1 MVIYNEKKS
10 TRLETSRSF
19 DVIFVVFISFL
30 YTMDTNTD
38 CRILCY
44 LAAAVC
50 KKSEMTGA
58 AFGAIFEEFG
68 SVMGPLEPGVHS
80 NVWNVVGV
88 LMCYWSPMD
97 VRMAEMV
104 AVIRAM
110 DRARVDGFGAKVDL
124 DLVRLYLELD
134 PGYRRAI
141 EFADSIS
148 NIVDPQRVFDDE
160 SVAKNTANEIVQ
172 DVTLQ
177 CRKLGV
183 SLVELP
189 RDEMVFQF
197 VAKRLELCSMYMDDV
212 KLPQDVVMSL
222 EHYEPFF
229 HWYKG
234 IYCPYQYYYDNYSR
248 LGDSMGN
255 VLLAELMAMESTEDI
270 FQVLA
275 TPIGETSKY
284 SKILTEQ
291 WMKQVILPVLKWKNH
306 DFRPLS
312 QWLFDQKRFNV
323 STVGYSN
330 KLWKSCLKA
339 LTEAEIPFD
348 FYLEIVEKYIAGC
361 YYEWL
366 ALDNQVS
373 SLETLSSYDVIKECC
388 LVMIPVAPAKDTVKE
403 KDIQCSEQ
411 EVGSFEEFLLKSS
424 LSPLFK
430 ANKDCLI
437 TLSETIDTCLKLYP
451 INKLTVADF
460 LRLKYDSE
468 VDPEEKT
475 RQVSKILVG
484 LTTDNSKQ
492 LLASI
497 ELFNNVFVNEA
508 DDIETHNN
516 VIVDRFLI
524 NNLFDAV
531 SELYVDKKLGISSS
545 SYYQLVLK
553 KFWDCFKLANNFD
566 DRVGKLKQASQCIS
580 LFNQMSETLTSEQK
594 SDIIRLKH
602 LMKVMTSIK
611 NFKVVI
617 ERGVPT
623 TPAQVIRTFGVIP
636 STEEAMEMEMESQSP
651 MGLITTILEQNPKS
665 YIAFEKLFKI
675 LNEFLL
681 FLHHES
687 DDNSYYFQ
695 RLMSACIESSLI
707 DNNFNYAYNK
717 SLQLLTD
724 YTSQSPTSNLN
735 SMWLTF
741 YQVGRYM
748 SPEWYNEE
756 GTLSPNQIEVLLKQS
771 QVLSKYLLV
780 IKRTESSL
788 DNSRIIVNQWEN
800 VNEKLEMWYEKIEAI
815 QKQPGS
821 ESRQLQ
827 QNITDS
833 AQEIINDA
841 TNSTNQASE
850 KLSNLFISGL
860 GWAIGANP

>member
-1 MVIYNEKKS
+1 
-10 TRLETSRSF
+10 
-19 DVIFVVFISFL
+19 
-30 YTMDTNTD
+30 MDTNTD

-50 KKSEMTGA
+50 KKSEIPGETFGRMFEK
-58 AFGAIFEEFG
+58 FGAI
-68 SVMGPLEPGVHS
+68 MGPLEPGVHS

-97 VRMAEMV
+97 MRMAEMV

-110 DRARVDGFGAKVDL
+110 DTARVNEFSAKGDL
-124 DLVRLYLELD
+124 ELVPLDLELD
-134 PGYRRAI
+134 LELRPGYHHAVQ
-141 EFADSIS
+141 FADSIS
-148 NIVDPQRVFDDE
+148 NIVDPQRVFDNE
-160 SVAKNTANEIVQ
+160 RVAKSTANEIVQ
-172 DVTLQ
+172 DITLQ

-197 VAKRLELCSMYMDDV
+197 VAKRLELCSMYVDEI
-212 KLPQDVVMSL
+212 KLPQDVVKSL
-222 EHYEPFF
+222 EHYEPFS

-234 IYCPYQYYYDNYSR
+234 IYCPYQYYYDNYGR
-248 LGDSMGN
+248 LGDSMGH
-255 VLLAELMAMESTEDI
+255 VLLAELMAMESTEEM
-270 FQVLA
+270 FQILA
-275 TPIGETSKY
+275 TPISETSKY
-284 SKILTEQ
+284 SKLLTEQ

-312 QWLFDQKRFNV
+312 KWLFEQKRFSV
-323 STVGYSN
+323 SNVGYSN

-366 ALDNQVS
+366 SLNNQIS

-388 LVMIPVAPAKDTVKE
+388 LVMIPVAPAKETVKE
-403 KDIQCSEQ
+403 KDIQYSEQ
-411 EVGSFEEFLLKSS
+411 EVGSFEEFMLKSS

-460 LRLKYDSE
+460 LRLKYDSK

-484 LTTDNSKQ
+484 LNPDNSKQ

-497 ELFNNVFVNEA
+497 ELFNNVFVNEI

-516 VIVDRFLI
+516 VIIDRFLI
-524 NNLFDAV
+524 NNLFHTV
-531 SELYVDKKLGISSS
+531 SELYNEKKLGISCSN
-545 SYYQLVLK
+545 YYQLVLK

-580 LFNQMSETLTSEQK
+580 LFDQMSETLTSEQK

-602 LMKVMTSIK
+602 LMKVMISIK

-623 TPAQVIRTFGVIP
+623 TPAQIVRTFGIIP

-675 LNEFLL
+675 VNEFLL

-695 RLMSACIESSLI
+695 RLMSACIESALI

-724 YTSQSPTSNLN
+724 YTSQSPTSDLN

-741 YQVGRYM
+741 YQVGRYT

-756 GTLSPNQIEVLLKQS
+756 GGLSAKEIEVLLKQS

-800 VNEKLEMWYEKIEAI
+800 VNEKLETWYEKIEAI
-815 QKQPGS
+815 QKPGS

-827 QNITDS
+827 QNITNS